1 MGLQVDEWI
10 FTHDD
15 VDGICAGALALAVCP
30 GAQVY
35 FTTPTGLLDD
45 LSRAKDSDKI
55 IICDISLDESNLAR
69 TLQRLRDISSKGDLT
84 YIDHHPLPE
93 DVSIADMPRKTVH
106 KVGSAASELS
116 YLHFQLELDA
126 FHSRLAIYGAIGDY
140 MDDTPVIKD
149 LIKKWD
155 KRTIYFEA
163 GILTQGI
170 EYLENDYES
179 KRRILTILA
188 KKTPPSLDEELVNMA
203 LLYTRREQNL
213 LKDLKTGIRVEG
225 HIAYSC
231 NFPLSLGKT
240 ASYIK
245 RLSNSP
251 VTLAADEQND
261 KIEISVRRR
270 DERVDLNKIMRGLTP
285 KFDGSG
291 GGHPAAAGGRIR
303 KDSLPEFLKE
313 LNREVKA
320 IVEKC

>member
-1 MGLQVDEWI
+1 VDEWI

-15 VDGICAGALALAVCP
+15 VDGICAGALALAVYP
-30 GAQVY
+30 KAQVY
-35 FTTPTGLLDD
+35 FTTPVGLFED
-45 LSRAKDSDKI
+45 LSRARNTDKI
-55 IICDISLDESNLAR
+55 IICDISLDESNLDA
-69 TLQRLRDISSKGDLT
+69 TLQRLRDVSSKGDLT

-93 DVSIADMPRKTVH
+93 KISIADMPRRTVH

-116 YLHFQLELDA
+116 YLHFQLKLDA
-126 FHSRLAIYGAIGDY
+126 FYSRLAIYGAIGDY
-140 MDDTPVIKD
+140 MDDTQVIQD

-179 KRRILTILA
+179 KRRILTNLA

-203 LLYTRREQNL
+203 LLYTRREENL
-213 LKDLKTGIRVEG
+213 LKDLKSKIHVEG
-225 HIAYSC
+225 HVAYSC

-245 RLSNSP
+245 KLTDLP
-251 VTLAADEQND
+251 VTLAADDQNEI
-261 KIEISVRRR
+261 IEISMRRR
-270 DERVDLNKIMRGLTP
+270 DERVDLNKMLRKLTA
-285 KFDGSG
+285 KFAGSG

-303 KDSLPEFLKE
+303 KDSLPEFVKE
-313 LNREVKA
+313 LNREVESLL
-320 IVEKC
+320 EKR

>member
-1 MGLQVDEWI
+1 VNEWI

-15 VDGICAGALALAVCP
+15 VDGICAGALALAVYP
-30 GAQVY
+30 EAQVY
-35 FTTPTGLLDD
+35 FTTPIGLLKD
-45 LSRAKDSDKI
+45 LRRARDTDKI
-55 IICDISLDESNLAR
+55 IICDISIDESNLDR
-69 TLQRLRDISSKGDLT
+69 TLQRLRDISSKGDLI

-93 DVSIADMPRKTVH
+93 KMSIADMPRKTVH

-116 YLHFQLELDA
+116 YLHFQSKLDA
-126 FHSRLAIYGAIGDY
+126 FYSRLAIYGAIGDY
-140 MDDTPVIKD
+140 MDDTPVIQD

-170 EYLENDYES
+170 EYVENDYES
-179 KRRILTILA
+179 KRRILTALA

-203 LLYTRREQNL
+203 LLYTRREETL
-213 LKDLKTGIRVEG
+213 LKDLKPKIRVEENV
-225 HIAYSC
+225 AYSC

-251 VTLAADEQND
+251 VTLAADDQNETV
-261 KIEISVRRR
+261 EISMRRR
-270 DERVDLNKIMRGLTP
+270 NERVDLNKILRRLTQ

-303 KDSLPEFLKE
+303 KGSLPEFLKE

-320 IVEKC
+320 VIENC